1 MNEKMTNKVY
11 HYRSSQD
18 NSLIDDKIPRIA
30 QWNIHCTKRIMP
42 LSVTKFFIPTLISI
56 LILFSVF
63 SLTSTFISMHA

>member
-1 MNEKMTNKVY
+1 MNGKMTNEVY

-30 QWNIHCTKRIMP
+30 QWNIHCTKRIML
-42 LSVTKFFIPTLISI
+42 LSVTKFSIPTLISI

-63 SLTSTFISMHA
+63 SLTSILISMHA